1 MEDERKTTYRIE
13 DMPVKERPRERL
25 EALGPKSLTE
35 AELLAIILRVG
46 MKGESAVQQAQRLL
60 GDLKGVTGIYKT
72 PFSELCRYKGVG
84 KAKAA
89 QIFAALELGY
99 RMQPE
104 NLGDRPI
111 LNSPELAARQVEVE
125 MSALQQ
131 ENLWV
136 LLLDTRCR
144 LIARE
149 KLYQGTLNAS
159 NARIAELFRAA
170 IARNAASLILVHNHP
185 SGDPT
190 PSTQDIVFTRD
201 AIDAGRKL
209 EIEVFDHL
217 VIGGIGQFVSLK
229 EKGLAFR

>member
-1 MEDERKTTYRIE
+1 M
-13 DMPVKERPRERL
+13 
-25 EALGPKSLTE
+25 
-35 AELLAIILRVG
+35 
-46 MKGESAVQQAQRLL
+46 
-60 GDLKGVTGIYKT
+60 
-72 PFSELCRYKGVG
+72 
-84 KAKAA
+84 
-89 QIFAALELGY
+89 
-99 RMQPE
+99 
-104 NLGDRPI
+104 
-111 LNSPELAARQVEVE
+111 
-125 MSALQQ
+125 
-131 ENLWV
+131 

-144 LIARE
+144 LISRE